1 MNEIK
6 VPSYVMRHREG
17 MMNARP
23 NNEGAIADNDH
34 MKTIILE
41 LIYIRLLI

>member
-1 MNEIK
+1 
-6 VPSYVMRHREG
+6 

-41 LIYIRLLI
+41 LIYIRLLIWYDELRYSVSG